1 MAFHLTPN
9 LRDPTSGY
17 EKLLS
22 DIYNFYSYEP
32 ADDITLDAI
41 EYNFKKLVEG
51 PYQIVFTSD
60 KSGNIFIQLSFQSE
74 EECLLWVLKNA

>member
-1 MAFHLTPN
+1 MAFYLTPN
-9 LRDPTSGY
+9 LRDPTTGF
-17 EKLLS
+17 EKSLR
-22 DIYNFYSYEP
+22 DIYNFYSDEP

-41 EYNFKKLVEG
+41 EYNFKKKVDD
-51 PYQIVFTSD
+51 PCHIVFTPD